1 MSMHREFCDRCGKP
15 TNNLTIMSM
24 FNNDIIC
31 MDCKEAERKLPE
43 YKKAQDAEIK
53 AVRAGDYNFPGIG
66 YPA

>member
-43 YKKAQDAEIK
+43 YKKAQDAEIA
-53 AVRAGDYNFPGIG
+53 AVRAGDYNFHGIG